1 MAGGRGAGRVSDA
14 ALPPVIGDEA
24 QLEEL
29 LARPSAADVAF
40 VRALKGD
47 VAVLGAGGKMG
58 PSLARRIRRAADQ
71 AGAHTRVV
79 AVSRFSDA
87 GLARALEADGIECA
101 PCDLLDAR
109 QVEALPDFA
118 NVLYLSGMKFG
129 SWDRPD
135 LTWMQ
140 NTVAPAHVMGRFARS
155 RIVAFSTG
163 NVYPLVDAASGGC
176 AESVRPAPLG
186 EYAQSCLGR
195 ERVFEYGAQEHGT
208 PTLLFRLFYAVDLR
222 YGTLPD
228 IARKV
233 WAGEPVDVTVGHVNA
248 LWQGDANSYAL
259 RSLALCASPA
269 RALNVTGPDVI
280 SVRKAALFFA
290 QRFGRE
296 ARLVGAERGPCLLG
310 DAALCGRL
318 LGPPAV
324 TTAELMEWCAAWVEK
339 GGRSL
344 GKPTKFERTDGRF

>member
-1 MAGGRGAGRVSDA
+1 MNGSGPATIENEV
-14 ALPPVIGDEA
+14 

-29 LARPSAADVAF
+29 LSRPDARDVELL
-40 VRALKGD
+40 RGLEGD

-58 PSLARRIRRAADQ
+58 PSLARRIRRAAEE
-71 AGAHTRVV
+71 AGTRTRVI
-79 AVSRFSDA
+79 AVSRFSDPA
-87 GLARALEADGIECA
+87 VARALEAERIECA
-101 PCDLLDAR
+101 ACDLLDPR
-109 QVEALPDFA
+109 QVDRLPDCA

-129 SWDRPD
+129 STGRPD

-140 NTVAPAHVMGRFARS
+140 NTVAPAHVVRRYAGS

-163 NVYPLVDAASGGC
+163 NVYPLVEAGSDGC
-176 AESVRPAPLG
+176 DESVPPAPVG

-195 ERVFEYGAQEHGT
+195 ERVFEYGAREHGT

-222 YGTLPD
+222 YGTLAD

-233 WAGEPVDVTVGHVNA
+233 WAEEPIDVTVGHVNA
-248 LWQGDANSYAL
+248 IWQGDANSYAL

-269 RALNVTGPDVI
+269 RALNVTGPDVV
-280 SVRKAALFFA
+280 SVREAALFFA
-290 QRFGRE
+290 RRLGRE
-296 ARLVGAERGPCLLG
+296 PRFVGTSGGPSLLG
-310 DAALCGRL
+310 DARLCARL

-324 TTAELMEWCAAWVEK
+324 TTPQLMEWCAAWVKE